1 MEQLI
6 TIKHRVE
13 TFERLLNTAAAL
25 LNKIRDDYEKIR
37 QQSGCYAFFLPGGLF
52 KALEQDF
59 EELYATL
66 QALTLA
72 LENIGNAMQQDSLLS
87 DKNRF

>member
-6 TIKHRVE
+6 TINHRVE
-13 TFERLLNTAAAL
+13 FFERLLNTASAL

-37 QQSGCYAFFLPGGLF
+37 QQSGCYAFFLPGDIF
-52 KALEQDF
+52 ALEQDF